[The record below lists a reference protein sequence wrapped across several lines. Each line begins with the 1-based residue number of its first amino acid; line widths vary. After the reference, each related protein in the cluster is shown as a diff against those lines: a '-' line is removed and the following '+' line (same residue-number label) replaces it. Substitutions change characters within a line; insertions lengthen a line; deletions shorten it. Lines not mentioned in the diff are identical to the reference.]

1 MAERSGPQHVRR
13 LRNIGIISHIDAGKT
28 TVTERILYY
37 TGLTHKLGEVHDGEA
52 VMDWMPQE
60 RERGI
65 TITAAATTCLWQQHQ
80 INIIDTPGHVDFA
93 IEVERSL
100 RVLDGAVA
108 IFAAVE
114 GVQPQSESVWHQAN
128 RYHVPRLAFINKMDR
143 LGADYQRV
151 LQEMR
156 EKLGA
161 SPLLLQLPLGTEDA
175 FRGVIDLIT
184 MQSVTWQETDLGMTP
199 TEGPIPA
206 EMQELAQTERET
218 LLEAIAEYDDAL
230 LEQYLTGAALESEQ
244 IRLAV
249 RRATLTGARVPVLL
263 GSGLRN
269 KGIQPLLDAVVWYLP
284 SPVDVPA
291 IVGVDP
297 REETP
302 TERRSDAREP
312 LAALAFKIA
321 LDEGRRLT
329 YLRLYSGSLTPGAS
343 VYNPRTR
350 HEERVARVLRMYA
363 NKRERLDRSSAGD
376 IVAVTGLKETTTGD
390 TLCDAVQPIRF
401 EAITFPEPVMTLAI
415 EPRTMAEQAKLAFAL
430 DKLVAEDPTLHMTY
444 DEERGQTILSGM
456 GELHLEVLIRRLHDE
471 FRLDVHVGKPQV
483 VYRETIQREAEVTE
497 VFERDIAGTVHFAAV
512 RLAVIPAARETGLT
526 FTTHLPE
533 AETLPPEMLAA
544 VQQGVLDAASS
555 GVVQGYPVVDV
566 QVVLRGATCRQEN
579 SSPLAFSIVAG
590 QALRRAL
597 EAAQPVLLEPVMR
610 LEVLAPEEFLGS
622 VIGGL
627 QSRHGLIEGV
637 EARGRLQAIVAL
649 VPLAAMFG
657 YTTDLRSASQGR
669 GTFTM
674 HFSHYAPATA

>member
-1 MAERSGPQHVRR
+1 MAEPRGTQYLRR

-114 GVQPQSESVWHQAN
+114 GVQPQSESVWHQAD

-151 LQEMR
+151 LQDMQ

-161 SPLLLQLPLGTEDA
+161 TPLLLQLPLGTEDA

-184 MQSVTWQETDLGMTP
+184 MQSMVWHEEDLGMTP
-199 TEGPIPA
+199 EVGPIPPELQAVAQAQREALVEALA
-206 EMQELAQTERET
+206 EH
-218 LLEAIAEYDDAL
+218 DDAL
-230 LEQYLTGAALESEQ
+230 LEQYLAGADLAPEQ
-244 IRLAV
+244 LRAV
-249 RRATLTGARVPVLL
+249 VRQVTLSGARVPVLL

-284 SPVDVPA
+284 SPADIPA

-297 REETP
+297 RDESP
-302 TERRSDAREP
+302 AERHSDPREP

-329 YLRLYSGSLTPGAS
+329 YLRLYSGSLTPGAI

-350 HEERVARVLRMYA
+350 REERVARVLRMYA
-363 NKRERLDRSSAGD
+363 NKRERLERGSAGD
-376 IVAVTGLKETTTGD
+376 IVAVAGLRDTITGD
-390 TLCDAVQPIRF
+390 TLCEAAQPIRF

-415 EPRTMAEQAKLAFAL
+415 EPRTMAEQEKLAFAL
-430 DKLVAEDPTLHMTY
+430 DKLVAEDPTLHITY

-483 VYRETIQREAEVTE
+483 VYRETAQGEAEVTE
-497 VFERDIAGTVHFAAV
+497 TFERDIAGTSHFALL
-512 RLAVIPAARETGLT
+512 RLAVAPAARGTGLT
-526 FTTHLPE
+526 FTARLPE
-533 AETLPPEMLAA
+533 AETLSPEVLDA
-544 VQQGVLDAASS
+544 VRQGVLDAASS

-566 QVVLRGATCRQEN
+566 QVMLRGATYRQE
-579 SSPLAFSIVAG
+579 SSSSLAFGIAAG
-590 QALRRAL
+590 QAFRRAL

-610 LEVLAPEEFLGS
+610 LEVLVPDEFLGS

-637 EARGRLQAIVAL
+637 EARGRLQAITAL

-674 HFSHYAPATA
+674 HFSHYAPQA